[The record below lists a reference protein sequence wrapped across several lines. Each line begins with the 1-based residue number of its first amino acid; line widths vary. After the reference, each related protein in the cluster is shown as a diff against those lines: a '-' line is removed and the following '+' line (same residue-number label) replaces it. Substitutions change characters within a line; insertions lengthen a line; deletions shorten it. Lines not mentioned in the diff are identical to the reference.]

1 MLSKS
6 LPKSLGLRAALAGT
20 ALAGAA
26 FALAQPAAAQL
37 GPDAAACRSGGSPA
51 VLVTVD
57 GFRQR
62 TGNIRVAIYG
72 SDPRR
77 FLARGQTLKKVNVPV
92 TRGGPMRI
100 CVALPGAGRYAI
112 AVRHDVNGDNRRGD
126 WSDGGGFSRNPRVSL
141 TNLRPRYDNVAI
153 NVGRGVTQVGVVLNY
168 RFGLAIRPVRAS

>member
-6 LPKSLGLRAALAGT
+6 LSRSLSVRAALAGT
-20 ALAGAA
+20 AIAGAA

-37 GPDAAACRSGGSPA
+37 GPDAAACRNGNGNA

-72 SDPRR
+72 SDPAR
-77 FLARGQTLKKVNVPV
+77 FLARGQTLRKINVPV
-92 TRGGPMRI
+92 TAAGPMRI
-100 CVALPGAGRYAI
+100 CVALPGPGRYAV
-112 AVRHDVNGDNRRGD
+112 AVRHDVNGNNRSD

-153 NVGRGVTQVGVVLNY
+153 NVGRGVTPIGVVLNY
-168 RFGLAIRPVRAS
+168 RFGLAIRPVRS

>member
-6 LPKSLGLRAALAGT
+6 LSLKAALAGT
-20 ALAGAA
+20 AFAGAA
-26 FALAQPAAAQL
+26 VALAPPAAAQL
-37 GPDAAACRSGGSPA
+37 GPDAAACRGGSAPA

-77 FLARGQTLKKVNVPV
+77 FLARGQTLKKINVPV
-92 TRGGPMRI
+92 TRAGPMRI
-100 CVALPGAGRYAI
+100 CVALPSAGRYAV
-112 AVRHDVNGDNRRGD
+112 AVRHDVNGNNQSRD
-126 WSDGGGFSRNPRVSL
+126 WSDGAGFSRNPRISL
-141 TNLRPRYDNVAI
+141 TNLRPNYNNVAI
-153 NVGRGVTQVGVVLNY
+153 SVGQGVTPLSVVLNY